1 MVKRSM
7 VAVFLLTPV
16 VAFAGRNL
24 GFETDAFNRTFPIS
38 DPRSIV
44 FSPFSFEI
52 DCALVAESLPTIPKA
67 NVSEMLGVTI
77 DLESTYS
84 PMIEELSANTNGF
97 KFVAARGFLVSA
109 IEKAQPALRQYLE
122 RVYGAEVVRSYPARG
137 GTAWFRSMMEGE
149 MADFEL
155 PPAGEKSSQYSFY
168 DLNSTS
174 VSWLESFP
182 TANTRALDFV
192 STDGRT
198 RKVEFMADV
207 RKADV
212 WETDKFVALR
222 LPLKGGADFY
232 ALMPKT
238 GATMADVRRALSSSL
253 INEFFAIFN
262 AKSGDGFRSGN
273 CAIVLPKFR
282 IESRHE
288 LLPIMEY
295 FQVPLRPLT
304 SICGDAR
311 PRVYQQRVVF
321 ELKENGSGE
330 TPLIEKA
337 PADCVAVDADT
348 RKLVFNRPFL
358 FFVHHVEAAAIPVAG
373 QFTGETMSAKGE

>member
-7 VAVFLLTPV
+7 VAVFLLMPV
-16 VAFAGRNL
+16 VAFAGRTL
-24 GFETDAFNRTFPIS
+24 GFEADAFNRTFPVS

-44 FSPFSFEI
+44 FSPASFEI

-84 PMIEELSANTNGF
+84 PMLEGLSANTNGF
-97 KFVAARGFLVSA
+97 KFVAARGFSVSA
-109 IEKAQPALRQYLE
+109 IEKAQPALRQHLE
-122 RVYGAEVVRSYPARG
+122 RVYGAEVVRSHPARG
-137 GTAWFRSMMEGE
+137 GTAWFRSTMEGE
-149 MADFEL
+149 MENFEL

-168 DLNSTS
+168 DLNSSS

-182 TANTRALDFV
+182 TANTRTLDFV
-192 STDGRT
+192 SPDGSL
-198 RKVEFMADV
+198 RKIDFMADV
-207 RKADV
+207 RKVDT
-212 WETDKFVALR
+212 WDTDKFVALK
-222 LPLKGGADFY
+222 LPLKGGANFY

-238 GATMADVRRALSSSL
+238 GATMMDVRRALSSTS
-253 INEFFAIFN
+253 INELFAVFGS
-262 AKSGDGFRSGN
+262 KSGDGFRSGN

-295 FQVPLRPLT
+295 FQIPLRPLT
-304 SICGDAR
+304 GICGEAR
-311 PRVYQQRVVF
+311 PRTYRQWVVF
-321 ELKENGSGE
+321 ELKENGAGE
-330 TPLIEKA
+330 SPLIEKA
-337 PADCVAVDADT
+337 SADRVNIDADT

-373 QFTGETMSAKGE
+373 QFTGETMPAKGK

>member
-16 VAFAGRNL
+16 IAFAARNL
-24 GFETDAFNRTFPIS
+24 GFETDAFNRAFPVS

-44 FSPFSFEI
+44 FSPASFEI
-52 DCALVAESLPTIPKA
+52 DCALVAESLSTIPKA

-84 PMIEELSANTNGF
+84 PMIEGLSVNTNGF
-97 KFVAARGFLVSA
+97 KFVVARGFLVSK

-122 RVYGAEVVRSYPARG
+122 RIYGAEVVRSHPARG

-149 MADFEL
+149 MEDFEL
-155 PPAGEKSSQYSFY
+155 PPAGERENQYSFY

-174 VSWLESFP
+174 VSWLEPFP
-182 TANTRALDFV
+182 TANTRVLDFV
-192 STDGRT
+192 SPDGRA

-207 RKADV
+207 RKADT
-212 WETDKFVALR
+212 WDTDKFVALK
-222 LPLKGGADFY
+222 LPLKGGANFY

-238 GATMADVRRALSSSL
+238 GATMADVRNALSSSS
-253 INEFFAIFN
+253 IQEFFAVFN
-262 AKSGDGFRSGN
+262 AQSGDGFRSGN
-273 CAIVLPKFR
+273 CVIVLPKFR
-282 IESRHE
+282 IESHHE

-295 FQVPLRPLT
+295 FQVPVRPLT
-304 SICGDAR
+304 NLAGEAR
-311 PRVYQQRVVF
+311 PRSYTQRTVF
-321 ELKENGSGE
+321 ELKENGLNE
-330 TPLIEKA
+330 TPTVEKDK
-337 PADCVAVDADT
+337 ADRIAVDAET

-358 FFVHHVEAAAIPVAG
+358 FFVHHVESAAIPVAG
-373 QFTGETMSAKGE
+373 QFTGETMPAKGK